1 MATSS
6 KKAGAARKRPPK
18 RQSSRTAYSQYV
30 RLRTI
35 LDSLEIG
42 ALRFYLDGT
51 NAAEKKRRLEKLE
64 YELLP
69 IIRQVWGGG
78 LGDSD
83 VCPDGYNNCDG
94 VCVPY
99 NCFGSD

>member
-6 KKAGAARKRPPK
+6 KKRAAAGKKSRKPK
-18 RQSSRTAYSQYV
+18 AKGTNYAQYA

-64 YELLP
+64 SELLP
-69 IIRQVWGGG
+69 IIHQVWNRGMGIIE
-78 LGDSD
+78 

-99 NCFGSD
+99 ACL